1 MQEVPLDY
9 APPRRRPGR
18 LTWRTACVA
27 LALLLAGIAA
37 LTIVPHVMGRSYL
50 LKCQRALL
58 DGEHGGTPWRDGNAT
73 RVMPPELMSIDRWA
87 GGLATSLAPAH
98 VGGHAR
104 PGGEGRLVVV
114 TPAPLPEAGGP
125 ATEVALLTQVVEP
138 GGWLSPPRL
147 LFIDD
152 HDVCIPPSRL
162 GPGRPV
168 PGDSAAWE
176 LPLLSDGDPPRELG
190 VLRGRL
196 MGGERVAWE
205 LIPTVGTPDA
215 PPRSSGP
222 EAAG

>member
-9 APPRRRPGR
+9 APPRRRPAW
-18 LTWRTACVA
+18 LTGRTACVA
-27 LALLLAGIAA
+27 LALLLAGAA
-37 LTIVPHVMGRSYL
+37 ATTIVPHVLGRANL
-50 LKCQRALL
+50 LRYQRALL
-58 DGEHGGTPWRDGNAT
+58 DGEHGGVPWRDGNAT
-73 RVMPPELMSIDRWA
+73 RVMPPELMTIDRWA

-125 ATEVALLTQVVEP
+125 ATEVALLTRVVEP

-147 LFIDD
+147 LSVDD
-152 HDVCIPPSRL
+152 RDVRVPPSRL

-168 PGDSAAWE
+168 AGDSAAWE

-205 LIPTVGTPDA
+205 LIPAEGEPDA
-215 PPRSSGP
+215 PPQSSSP